1 MADLTHT
8 DLHRD
13 MGRMEGRLAAMEDRF
28 GRMEQT
34 LDRIDQR
41 LAKIESKE
49 SQLRGGWFVL
59 AGIAAVAGAVL
70 LAVVEHYWK

>member
-28 GRMEQT
+28 ERVEQT

-41 LAKIESKE
+41 LARIESHE
-49 SQLRGGWFVL
+49 SQLTGAWWVL
-59 AGIAAVAGAVL
+59 AAIGTVVGTVVAL
-70 LAVVEHYWK
+70 VVGHFWK